1 MRRMPWVALVAIL
14 AATPLDE
21 ARKQVRSLEY
31 AKAARTLKAVEK
43 SDRMSFEEVVAFYE
57 LKGVVA
63 ASLGDAAG
71 AKQAF
76 TVLLTLAPGF
86 RFPGRISPKIST
98 PFFEAK
104 AVAKEEPLKLEYL
117 QAVGPP
123 DARALRFSLTAPEGL
138 VRGVRVVISEDGASR
153 TVQLPASAVV
163 EVKASGAKVR
173 AVAIAL
179 DERGW
184 ALCDDVV
191 GEVESPPEAPATVDA
206 PLARTEPPSP
216 EPVLTPPPPT
226 ESPVAL
232 TRAVPEPRFRP
243 AAWTLVGLGGA
254 SLVAG
259 VVLGVL
265 SSSARSTFES
275 STTLTRAEALALDS
289 RARGTAVGANVAF
302 VSAGVLAAA
311 GVLLLF
317 LGAPS
322 DADAVAQLVPHT
334 SWSSLT
340 R

>member
-1 MRRMPWVALVAIL
+1 MPWVVLVAIL

-31 AKAARTLKAVEK
+31 AKAARTLKVVEK
-43 SDRMSFEEVVAFYE
+43 AERLSFEEVVSFYE

-63 ASLGDAAG
+63 ASLGDAGG
-71 AKQAF
+71 AKEAF

-86 RFPGRISPKIST
+86 RFPGRVSPKITT

-104 AVAKEEPLKLEYL
+104 AVAKEEPLKLVYL
-117 QAVGPP
+117 QAVGPQ
-123 DARALRFSLTAPEGL
+123 DARELRFSLTAPEGL
-138 VRGVRVVISEDGASR
+138 VRSVRVVISEDGVSR
-153 TVQLPASAVV
+153 TEQRPAAPVV

-173 AVAIAL
+173 AVAVAL

-184 ALCDDVV
+184 ALCEGVI
-191 GEVESPPEAPATVDA
+191 GEVESRPEAPPTPDA
-206 PLARTEPPSP
+206 PLATAEPVRPPTVVAPSPPTEPP
-216 EPVLTPPPPT
+216 L
-226 ESPVAL
+226 AL

-275 STTLTRAEALALDS
+275 STTLTRAEALALD
-289 RARGTAVGANVAF
+289 RQARGTAVGANVAF

-311 GVLLLF
+311 GVLLF
-317 LGAPS
+317 ILGAPS

-334 SWSSLT
+334 SWSAFT